1 MKFYY
6 HKDFTGR
13 ELSYPVDNVQ
23 KDAAERLYNMS
34 DNAACAVE
42 YIHEGDF
49 AGYGSLENYIK
60 EEGAD
65 AWSEAVQE
73 GLDAGLAFPFCIVR
87 HRDGSYE
94 TLAENAVDYVELC
107 DEYEDFGHWRVQP
120 GYYDSADITPAE
132 AEKQHLYE
140 LAKVMREEL
149 DLKPFQTRD
158 RETGS
163 VIDEFLTLEE
173 AEDAIVGYEEDDED
187 EGCYTPNFYEIYN
200 TETQKVVG

>member
-6 HKDFTGR
+6 HKDNAGK
-13 ELSYPVDNVQ
+13 ELSYSVSDIQ
-23 KDAAERLYNMS
+23 ADAAQRLYNMS
-34 DNAACAVE
+34 DEAACAVE
-42 YIHEGDF
+42 FIHGSDF
-49 AGYGSLENYIK
+49 AGYSSLEEYIN

-65 AWSEAVQE
+65 AWSAAVQE

-149 DLKPFQTRD
+149 NLKPFQTRD

-163 VIDEFLTLEE
+163 VIDEFFTQEE

-200 TETQKVVG
+200 TETQEVVG